1 MAVEYLYKI
10 YPAQA
15 FIVNWGNVPGYDIES
30 ADGTIIAECFAA
42 TSYKSNGKLAADLK
56 LSISMNSS
64 MTKIL
69 RRIIRSITKKVSGYR
84 NS

>member
-42 TSYKSNGKLAADLK
+42 QAIKAMENLLQ
-56 LSISMNSS
+56 I
-64 MTKIL
+64 
-69 RRIIRSITKKVSGYR
+69 
-84 NS
+84 